1 MLQQCCHINSPDV
14 TEYHSLLLSK
24 AVIASRSKSVATK
37 RDNSGVLYS
46 EDTNLCCCVLEKIFT
61 IDDIAYC
68 IISKLTPLTD
78 QLCHDTTTNAQLHK
92 HYIACQP
99 LRFA

>member
-1 MLQQCCHINSPDV
+1 MLLNIMVFFYQKQSLHPDQNQ
-14 TEYHSLLLSK
+14 LQLK
-24 AVIASRSKSVATK
+24 
-37 RDNSGVLYS
+37 GVLYS
-46 EDTNLCCCVLEKIFT
+46 ENMNLCWGVLEKMFT

-78 QLCHDTTTNAQLHK
+78 QLCHNTTTTAQLHK